1 VSLTDADVA
10 ADLTPAGL
18 EFLERVSGQVSLPL
32 PPAPPH
38 HSPASCRLEHGRFD
52 SRPDEVV
59 DVEDPELP
67 AKVNAGW
74 WRMATEYGVI
84 DHRREFLLNVNYSDP
99 DEVEPQYAWI
109 RVRLADE

>member
-1 VSLTDADVA
+1 MA
-10 ADLTPAGL
+10 
-18 EFLERVSGQVSLPL
+18 
-32 PPAPPH
+32 
-38 HSPASCRLEHGRFD
+38 
-52 SRPDEVV
+52 VV

-74 WRMATEYGVI
+74 WRMAIEYGVI

-109 RVRLADE
+109 RVRLDGLDRCGRFQVLVIGPYGRLFRLGLVADRRHAA